1 MFPVKICI
9 TCIFQMATAKKLDDH
24 FLLTCTVCH
33 EIFTDPST
41 LSCGHSFCGQCIVT
55 FTKTRPDAV
64 SAKSIPCPF
73 CWRLTRVPDPTR
85 PVEEWAG
92 QMNPPLVLKGLLD
105 TFGPGAKGR
114 WHGKVLSFCSQLF
127 LMPYALPLI
136 PNE

>member
-9 TCIFQMATAKKLDDH
+9 TCVFQMATAKKLTDH
-24 FLLTCTVCH
+24 FLTCTVCH

-64 SAKSIPCPF
+64 SAKSIACPF

-92 QMNPPLVLKGLLD
+92 QMNPPLLLKGHLD
-105 TFGPGAKGR
+105 TFGQG
-114 WHGKVLSFCSQLF
+114 LSFCLKVFFPHSFFIQKSE
-127 LMPYALPLI
+127 Y
-136 PNE
+136 